1 MPNTLLSLPVGAVA
15 RITEV
20 ADQALHTRMQS
31 MGLRAGAEIAVV
43 AKGASNSRLIRVG
56 DARLSLAKV
65 LCEAI
70 AVEQL
75 GADHVR

>member
-1 MPNTLLSLPVGAVA
+1 MQHTLLSLPVGRTA
-15 RITEV
+15 RIVEV

-31 MGLRAGAEIAVV
+31 MGLRAGATVTV
-43 AKGASNSRLIRVG
+43 MAKGASRSRLVRVG

-70 AVEQL
+70 TVEPL
-75 GADHVR
+75 GAADVL